1 LVRSET
7 QKLAQ
12 IIDIPALLADL
23 SALRPVFHSEAD
35 FQYAF
40 AQLLAQRQS
49 ACSVRLERPI
59 RVLGNAA
66 VDIWVGTP
74 DGTAAIELKYLTRKA
89 SGEAHGEQ
97 FNLKNHSA
105 HDVRRYDV
113 LKDVSRME
121 KMRATEVDYAAVVAL
136 TNDPAYW
143 AGPKRAGTND
153 ADFSIQEGRVVSGAL
168 AWSEATG
175 AGSMK
180 NREAPLN
187 LEGRYEIAWRDYGA
201 ADKSFGLFRYL
212 MIECGDAPA
221 HR

>member
-1 LVRSET
+1 M
-7 QKLAQ
+7 
-12 IIDIPALLADL
+12 
-23 SALRPVFHSEAD
+23 
-35 FQYAF
+35 
-40 AQLLAQRQS
+40 
-49 ACSVRLERPI
+49 VRLERPI

-74 DGTAAIELKYLTRKA
+74 NGTAAIELKYLTRKA
-89 SGEAHGEQ
+89 SGEVHGEQ

-143 AGPKRAGTND
+143 AGPKLAGTND
-153 ADFSIQEGRVVSGAL
+153 ADFSIKEGRVVSGAL

-180 NREAPLN
+180 NREAPLS
-187 LEGRYEIAWRDYGA
+187 LEGRYEIAWRDYGT

-212 MIECGDAPA
+212 IVECGDASV